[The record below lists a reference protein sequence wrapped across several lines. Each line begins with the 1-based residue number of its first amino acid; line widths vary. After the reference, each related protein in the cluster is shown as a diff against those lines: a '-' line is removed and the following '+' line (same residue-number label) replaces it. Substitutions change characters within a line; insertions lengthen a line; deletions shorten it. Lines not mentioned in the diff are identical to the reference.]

1 MSIHRV
7 PTDVFGHTLM
17 ISSWFLIVKS
27 FLVCLSLRRP
37 VFLPIATLAKFQWQR
52 AWVSHA
58 VQDARF
64 LSILAKGFRV
74 LTNNS
79 VSYFESAE
87 SQSLTKLVVALA
99 ISNSAPLYPF
109 LESRS
114 MFFVLWSISINK
126 IKKYLM
132 YFSEY
137 GSPLVLL
144 RIWQCRFITLQILKV
159 ESVV

>member
-1 MSIHRV
+1 M
-7 PTDVFGHTLM
+7 
-17 ISSWFLIVKS
+17 
-27 FLVCLSLRRP
+27 
-37 VFLPIATLAKFQWQR
+37 
-52 AWVSHA
+52 SHA

-109 LESRS
+109 IESRGII
-114 MFFVLWSISINK
+114 FVLLISIY
-126 IKKYLM
+126 KK
-132 YFSEY
+132 
-137 GSPLVLL
+137 
-144 RIWQCRFITLQILKV
+144 
-159 ESVV
+159 